1 MFGIEIEEASWCL
14 GMSGNITFEVL
25 PERVKYRLRQSM
37 GSGKNLE
44 QWDEDKEEWSHS
56 KRVTDDEVIALFD
69 PCWDMPRFIAAW
81 AGFAEGSE
89 AGERA
94 ERCRLVAHT
103 LNTIYYTVEGNQIQG
118 TDALPGFASTPSG
131 MKQLILDA
139 LDESADNAIFTI
151 DMEAKTIGVVLKD
164 DPAAYDTYYLHEI
177 KRFA

>member
-25 PERVKYRLRQSM
+25 PERTKYRLRQSM

-44 QWDEDKEEWSHS
+44 QWDEDKEEWSRS
-56 KRVTDDEVIALFD
+56 KRVTDDRIVALLN

-89 AGERA
+89 AGKRA

-103 LNTIYYTVEGNQIQG
+103 LNTIYYTVEGNNCHGI
-118 TDALPGFASTPSG
+118 DALPGFASTEGG
-131 MKQLILDA
+131 MKQIILHA
-139 LDESADNAIFTI
+139 WAELANNVIFTI
-151 DMEAKTIGVVLKD
+151 DMEAKTIKARLKD
-164 DPAAYDTYYLHEI
+164 DPEHFTQTYYIHEI
-177 KRFA
+177 ERF